1 MDRITELTR
10 YKMKTRYGNA
20 SAIEKAGELKHPG
33 FFDRVYNFKRYLYPL
48 NTQLLMFYFT
58 NVILRVFTISPA
70 FNM

>member
-20 SAIEKAGELKHPG
+20 SAIEKAGELNPPG
-33 FFDRVYNFKRYLYPL
+33 FFDRVYNFNRYLYPL

-58 NVILRVFTISPA
+58 SSNFFVSTTSLACMR
-70 FNM
+70 